1 MKSLIMTNERIKV
14 NDKDKMK
21 SKEQLIGEEW
31 RK

>member
-1 MKSLIMTNERIKV
+1 MIMTNERIKV

>member
-21 SKEQLIGEEW
+21 SKEQLIGEKK

>member
-21 SKEQLIGEEW
+21 SKEQLIGEE
-31 RK
+31 

>member
-21 SKEQLIGEEW
+21 SKEQLIGERW
-31 RK
+31 MK

>member
-21 SKEQLIGEEW
+21 SKEQLIEEKGK
-31 RK
+31 R